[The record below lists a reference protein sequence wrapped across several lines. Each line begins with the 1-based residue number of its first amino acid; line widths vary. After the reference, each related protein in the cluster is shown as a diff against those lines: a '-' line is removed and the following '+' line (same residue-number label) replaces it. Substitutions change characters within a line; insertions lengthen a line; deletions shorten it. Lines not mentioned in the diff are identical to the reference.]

1 MPACLS
7 LSHHATRA
15 RTPHHIILQ
24 LAKIHTNDTIRFTPD
39 TLFTHDQ
46 IHTPRKRG
54 HTQTQI
60 ITTHWKR
67 VRELMARRQSAPRS
81 CGALLSHK
89 RQMTK
94 IKIRKAVPS
103 PRGFYRATPNRAGH
117 PQRAPDDASP
127 ASLLPHSRLA
137 TPPES
142 PCSPSIAGSKAATRI
157 PLHILRG
164 PRDRPPQPSARALTV
179 RV

>member
-46 IHTPRKRG
+46 IHT
-54 HTQTQI
+54 TQTGA
-60 ITTHWKR
+60 HANANYYNALEESERADGAPSKR
-67 VRELMARRQSAPRS
+67 AAFMWCSPLA
-81 CGALLSHK
+81 HK

-127 ASLLPHSRLA
+127 AFHLPHSRLA

-164 PRDRPPQPSARALTV
+164 PRDRPPQPSARALTA